1 MPRCC
6 CCCLLASTTPWQLE
20 NQTHLY
26 FLNSNSSHALKG
38 KYVCPSLWMGFCTVV
53 HCIEL
58 WRPYCIRSLTPA
70 CLWILVLSRPWVMT
84 PALGSPLVYENCE
97 MTLCG
102 WPLGFI
108 DFYFFAQ
115 IPAETTQ
122 ACSSAILKT
131 WSCDS
136 TAGGKH
142 NTEDWKRTLLLPS
155 PIRGLLTQASLL
167 LSSHLGSTDVQNILR
182 TLPRWQL
189 KSTFYLA
196 KHMEMETLDSVGR
209 KCHCAT
215 STTPFQRHGIKRKS
229 VPAESLL
236 WLFVSYASHVTVI
249 LAPIKSNMIFY

>member
-1 MPRCC
+1 MFVPLCGWGFALWC
-6 CCCLLASTTPWQLE
+6 IAFNFGVHTVLDLWHLLVSGSWCSA
-20 NQTHLY
+20 
-26 FLNSNSSHALKG
+26 
-38 KYVCPSLWMGFCTVV
+38 
-53 HCIEL
+53 
-58 WRPYCIRSLTPA
+58 
-70 CLWILVLSRPWVMT
+70 
-84 PALGSPLVYENCE
+84 ALGSWPQPSGPH
-97 MTLCG
+97 LCMKTVKWHCAVG
-102 WPLGFI
+102 HSALLTFI
-108 DFYFFAQ
+108 FLHKSLQ
-115 IPAETTQ
+115 KL
-122 ACSSAILKT
+122 LKHAVRPFWKA

-189 KSTFYLA
+189 RSTFYLA

-215 STTPFQRHGIKRKS
+215 STTPFQRRGIKRKS